1 MAIIPNDEKVFMVD
15 KTTNTRFSG
24 SAATKAMQEW
34 YTMQDVIDTVG
45 SGLKGSLYVYVAGK
59 GTDVENAAELQAAY
73 NKAKTMSPSV
83 NNTITVLIAPG
94 EYNFGTNV
102 FLIDTQ
108 YINVVS
114 LDGNRSVIFNYDNG
128 SFPTTI
134 SRSYGSVK
142 ITANNIYVKGLNTQT
157 KALLVE
163 SGLNNLTMDNCV
175 FGQYSIGGFNQN
187 FGFATPANISG
198 KFNNCEG
205 SDYCFA
211 AGLNSNASGTFNN
224 CISNYTSFGGF
235 GGYASGTFNN
245 CKGGFC
251 TDNGTGSGTFNYC
264 RFNGSDFGGGS
275 PGTFNYCIGQNS
287 SWAYN
292 VSGTY
297 NYCTSGSGSWGSFT
311 TGAVTGKLNYC
322 KMTVG
327 TFKPVG
333 VGGITRY
340 CLDGNNATNN
350 QG

>member
-1 MAIIPNDEKVFMVD
+1 MAIIPADEKVFMVSNGT
-15 KTTNTRFSG
+15 KTIYGG
-24 SAATKAMQEW
+24 SAALQAMQQW
-34 YTMQDVIDTVG
+34 YTMQDVADSVG
-45 SGLKGSLYVYVAGK
+45 GRLAGTQYYYVAGN
-59 GTDVENAAELQAAY
+59 GTPTENAIELQEAY
-73 NKAKTMSPSV
+73 DLAKTMSPSA
-83 NNTITVLIAPG
+83 NNIITVLAAPG
-94 EYNFGTNV
+94 EYNFGTGM
-102 FLIDTQ
+102 FLIDTP

-128 SFPTTI
+128 SFPTLI
-134 SRSYGSVK
+134 SRSYGSIK

-175 FGQYSIGGFNQN
+175 FGYYSIGGFNEN

-198 KFNNCEG
+198 KFNDCEG
-205 SDYCFA
+205 GDYCFA

-224 CISNYTSFGGF
+224 CIANSTGFGSF

-251 TDNGTGSGTFNYC
+251 QSSGNGSGTFNYC
-264 RFNGSDFGGGS
+264 RFNGGDFENSS
-275 PGTFNYCIGQNS
+275 PGIFNYCIGQNG
-287 SWAYN
+287 SWQYT

-297 NYCTSGSGSWGSFT
+297 NYCISGAGSWGSFT